1 MCCNCFCDK
10 SSVATLPCIF
20 LQALVLED
28 EIAAMPQPLGSR
40 RPSETLPLAGNAN
53 KTGNTSFLG
62 AVTTMLKFC
71 IGTGVLAV
79 PHAFST
85 GGVVPCA
92 LALLALLAWND
103 WAGRRLIQARDLLD
117 ADALRRFNTGGGESP
132 LAALTREV
140 CGAAVAGVVEAVFFV
155 LMFGVA
161 VAYLVALHDFVRA
174 TPLALPLGVDVA
186 LAAAAAVP
194 LALVDDF
201 GSLAAAGAAA
211 LVALACSL
219 AAIALYGVM
228 RRERLGWAQSGTFV
242 RRGVPEI
249 FVDSSLDTSITRR
262 HAIAASSRCLIRA
275 GLDEARLRRRRG
287 GRGRS
292 DGVLLWSG
300 PRGAASGGVDGRSR
314 ALRGRAARRAV
325 HGVRGLCYCRCWC
338 C

>member
-1 MCCNCFCDK
+1 
-10 SSVATLPCIF
+10 
-20 LQALVLED
+20 
-28 EIAAMPQPLGSR
+28 MPQPLGSR

-53 KTGNTSFLG
+53 NTGNTSFLG

-174 TPLALPLGVDVA
+174 TPLAMPLGVDVA

-228 RRERLGWAQSGTFV
+228 RRERLGWAQSGTFDWTRPDSVADVGAAVGVMAFRFGLCGNQPV
-242 RRGVPEI
+242 RR
-249 FVDSSLDTSITRR
+249 
-262 HAIAASSRCLIRA
+262 
-275 GLDEARLRRRRG
+275 
-287 GRGRS
+287 
-292 DGVLLWSG
+292 
-300 PRGAASGGVDGRSR
+300 
-314 ALRGRAARRAV
+314 V
-325 HGVRGLCYCRCWC
+325 HPTILH
-338 C
+338 

>member
-1 MCCNCFCDK
+1 
-10 SSVATLPCIF
+10 
-20 LQALVLED
+20 
-28 EIAAMPQPLGSR
+28 
-40 RPSETLPLAGNAN
+40 
-53 KTGNTSFLG
+53 
-62 AVTTMLKFC
+62 MLKFC

-85 GGVVPCA
+85 GGVLPCA
-92 LALLALLAWND
+92 LALLGLLLWND

-117 ADALRRFNTGGGESP
+117 ADALRRFNEGGGESP

-174 TPLALPLGVDVA
+174 TPLAMPLGVDVA

-219 AAIALYGVM
+219 AAIALYGVL
-228 RRERLGWAQSGTFV
+228 RRERLGWAQSGTFDWTKPDSV
-242 RRGVPEI
+242 ADVGAAVGVMAFCFGVLTP
-249 FVDSSLDTSITRR
+249 
-262 HAIAASSRCLIRA
+262 
-275 GLDEARLRRRRG
+275 RLFRTFPHFKLHRRRR
-287 GRGRS
+287 R
-292 DGVLLWSG
+292 DAAP
-300 PRGAASGGVDGRSR
+300 PRPSTRPHES
-314 ALRGRAARRAV
+314 LRV
-325 HGVRGLCYCRCWC
+325 S
-338 C
+338 

>member
-1 MCCNCFCDK
+1 
-10 SSVATLPCIF
+10 
-20 LQALVLED
+20 
-28 EIAAMPQPLGSR
+28 MPQPIGSR
-40 RPSETLPLAGNAN
+40 RPSETLPLAGSAT
-53 KTGNTSFLG
+53 KTGTTSFLG

-194 LALVDDF
+194 LALRAPA
-201 GSLAAAGAAA
+201 SLMIDATA
-211 LVALACSL
+211 
-219 AAIALYGVM
+219 
-228 RRERLGWAQSGTFV
+228 
-242 RRGVPEI
+242 
-249 FVDSSLDTSITRR
+249 
-262 HAIAASSRCLIRA
+262 
-275 GLDEARLRRRRG
+275 
-287 GRGRS
+287 
-292 DGVLLWSG
+292 
-300 PRGAASGGVDGRSR
+300 
-314 ALRGRAARRAV
+314 
-325 HGVRGLCYCRCWC
+325 
-338 C
+338 

>member
-1 MCCNCFCDK
+1 
-10 SSVATLPCIF
+10 
-20 LQALVLED
+20 
-28 EIAAMPQPLGSR
+28 MPQPLGSR

-92 LALLALLAWND
+92 LALLVLLAWND

-174 TPLALPLGVDVA
+174 TPLAMPLGVDVA

-219 AAIALYGVM
+219 AAIAL
-228 RRERLGWAQSGTFV
+228 
-242 RRGVPEI
+242 
-249 FVDSSLDTSITRR
+249 
-262 HAIAASSRCLIRA
+262 
-275 GLDEARLRRRRG
+275 
-287 GRGRS
+287 
-292 DGVLLWSG
+292 
-300 PRGAASGGVDGRSR
+300 
-314 ALRGRAARRAV
+314 
-325 HGVRGLCYCRCWC
+325 
-338 C
+338 

>member
-1 MCCNCFCDK
+1 MPHRYAWVCAA
-10 SSVATLPCIF
+10 SVSVTIIFRYIACIF
-20 LQALVLED
+20 ASTRED
-28 EIAAMPQPLGSR
+28 EAAMPQPLGSR

-228 RRERLGWAQSGTFV
+228 RRERLGWAQSGTFDWTKPDSV
-242 RRGVPEI
+242 ADVGAAVGVMAFCFGVVSDSEQKMNLNLTWSRRWRRGG
-249 FVDSSLDTSITRR
+249 
-262 HAIAASSRCLIRA
+262 AASPR
-275 GLDEARLRRRRG
+275 RRRRG
-287 GRGRS
+287 RPRVYVSRECTEPVSRRRRSTQASTTASRGR
-292 DGVLLWSG
+292 
-300 PRGAASGGVDGRSR
+300 
-314 ALRGRAARRAV
+314 
-325 HGVRGLCYCRCWC
+325 
-338 C
+338 